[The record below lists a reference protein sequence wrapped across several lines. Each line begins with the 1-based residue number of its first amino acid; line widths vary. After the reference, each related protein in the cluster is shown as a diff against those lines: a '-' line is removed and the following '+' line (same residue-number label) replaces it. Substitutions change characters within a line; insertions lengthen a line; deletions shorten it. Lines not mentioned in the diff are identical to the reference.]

1 MIDKRY
7 TQNPQTVKKTC
18 KEKKYMA
25 IKNVWWKSEKVKEIE
40 LISVKQGRELLEVQM
55 ALIFRVT

>member
-18 KEKKYMA
+18 KEKKYKGLKMFRENR
-25 IKNVWWKSEKVKEIE
+25 KKVKEIE
-40 LISVKQGRELLEVQM
+40 LISVKQGRE
-55 ALIFRVT
+55 